1 VAIHADAPSASSTRA
16 VLLVVFIWFYLSL
29 VLVRWLPD
37 STIRTTRCGE
47 TNGGSGQIVFS
58 WRGWIK

>member
-1 VAIHADAPSASSTRA
+1 LSAAFGFNDPHQHNAD
-16 VLLVVFIWFYLSL
+16 
-29 VLVRWLPD
+29 
-37 STIRTTRCGE
+37 E